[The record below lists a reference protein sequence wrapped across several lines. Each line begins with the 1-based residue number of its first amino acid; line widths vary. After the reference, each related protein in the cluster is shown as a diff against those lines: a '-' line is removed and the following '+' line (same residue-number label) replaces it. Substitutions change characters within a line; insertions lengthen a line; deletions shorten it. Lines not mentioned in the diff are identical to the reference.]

1 MNTKADKIMDS
12 ALKNRLKLA
21 VKLVVS
27 ALILWIIIR
36 KLDWEQ
42 LGEVLLSINPIW
54 LFGGVLFFVISK
66 IISAYRFNILLT
78 AEGVYLSD
86 RINIKLY
93 WLGMYY
99 NLLLPGGISGD
110 GYKVKLL
117 KDHFKISVKKLL
129 KIILLDR
136 VSGLFALGLIFL
148 LLLPFPEYFRP
159 WLWLCV
165 LLLFAAIAGGYYFFH
180 FFGKHIDKIFLN
192 ITMKSLLVQMM
203 QILCVLCIIQSF
215 GKAENFI
222 AYILL
227 FLISSVVAMVPV
239 TIGGAGARELTF
251 LYGAG
256 LMNVQNEVAVGIAFV
271 FYLISTCVAL
281 YGVRYSFKPVLPQQ
295 PG

>member
-1 MNTKADKIMDS
+1 MDS
-12 ALKNRLKLA
+12 ALKSRLKLA
-21 VKLVVS
+21 AKLVVS

-36 KLDWEQ
+36 KLDWVQ
-42 LGEVLLSINPIW
+42 LGEVLLSINPLW
-54 LFGGVLFFVISK
+54 LLGGALFFVISK

-78 AEGVYLSD
+78 AEGAYLSD
-86 RINIKLY
+86 TINLKLY

-148 LLLPFPEYFRP
+148 LLLPVPEYFRP

-165 LLLFAAIAGGYYFFH
+165 LLFCAAAAGGYYFFQ
-180 FFGKHIDKIFLN
+180 FFGKHIEKIFLI
-192 ITMKSLLVQMM
+192 ITLKSLFVQLM
-203 QILCVLCIIQSF
+203 QILCVLCIIHAF
-215 GKAENFI
+215 GKSENFI

-227 FLISSVVAMVPV
+227 FLVSSVIAMVPV

-271 FYLISTCVAL
+271 FYLISTGVAL
-281 YGVRYSFKPVLPQQ
+281 YGVRYSFKPVLP
-295 PG
+295 PPPV